1 MRNVKTADILT
12 KLKSVDDRIVDHAF
26 TFLYREYFPVIQS
39 FIRNN
44 NGSEED
50 AADIFQDALI
60 VLYDKARDEQFELRC
75 TLKTFI
81 YSICKNL
88 WLKRLSGK
96 KQILKQPE
104 SFDTVSLEPNISSI
118 LEDDEHAHL
127 IAQLLRQMGP
137 DNERLMIYFYFDG
150 LKTEEV
156 THKMGFANEQVTRNK
171 KSKCLKKLRELLKE
185 STFLKDLLF

>member
-12 KLKSVDDRIVDHAF
+12 KLKSVDDRVVDQAF

-39 FIRNN
+39 FIKYN
-44 NGSEED
+44 NGAEED

-60 VLYDKARDEQFELRC
+60 VLYDKVRDEQFELRC

-81 YSICKNL
+81 YSICRNL

-96 KQILKQPE
+96 KQLLKQPE
-104 SFDTVSLEPNISSI
+104 SFDTVSLEPNISNI
-118 LEDDEHAHL
+118 LEKDEHA
-127 IAQLLRQMGP
+127 QLVGKILQQMGP
-137 DNERLMIYFYFDG
+137 DNERLMIYFFFEG

-156 THKMGFANEQVTRNK
+156 TQKMGFANEQVTRNK